1 MTAKIFAAITF
12 AFLIGVTLAGCAQV
26 SDLRAQLIQQTAD
39 FRKTLPKDSFAV
51 GVRTEDVFKNA
62 ADHGG
67 E

>member
-1 MTAKIFAAITF
+1 MTTKIFAAITF

-26 SDLRAQLIQQTAD
+26 SDLRTQLIEQTKQLDA
-39 FRKTLPKDSFAV
+39 KPS
-51 GVRTEDVFKNA
+51 DVWKNA